1 MVATLLSVVAM
12 LLLYAVV
19 SQEPRVPSNATLVLS
34 PSGDIPEVLPELLLG
49 GRGELTV
56 RGYVELIRKAKT
68 DARIAGILLRP
79 GGINSPFWAKVQELR
94 DAIEDF
100 KGSGKYVYAWLEYG
114 GDREYFLA
122 SVADKVY
129 LLPSASLD
137 LTGVAGY
144 EVFLRGTFDWIGT
157 YPDFL
162 HVGDYKTAINTY
174 LEKTFTP
181 AHREMSEA
189 LNRSQYD
196 QLVDAIAGAR
206 SKAAAEVRTL
216 IDQGPF
222 QPAEAL
228 RVGLIDEVAYEDELD
243 DLVPDLKGADY
254 IDAEDYAAV
263 SWQATGVRR
272 SSKIAVINAAGVIN
286 SGSSGFD
293 PVNGPVVGADSL
305 VGYIRRR
312 PRRSIDSRHRAPR
325 RQPRRLL
332 DGVRRDLA
340 RAVDFA
346 REQPSGHRVDVG
358 SGGVRR
364 LLHRAWRRRDRRAAG
379 HADRID
385 RRLHRQVR
393 RRRVRSRN
401 WARTWR
407 RRAAASTREIY
418 SPDRRFTPEERS
430 KIQES
435 MQLVYDQFI
444 ERTAAARHMTP
455 EKVDEIAQ
463 GRVWTGAQAKEIG
476 LVDELG
482 GLYKAID
489 LAKQRARIPA
499 DEEVELV
506 VYPPHRSFY
515 EVLADELSSPA
526 GRLKTAYTS
535 DALLELL
542 GPRERRALA
551 AVLAPSR
558 LFRSGQVLAHMPY
571 VFVSL
576 SRFKSSRSDSQTVN
590 LSNLTPDLTG
600 SGSADDRARA
610 CLRGS

>member
-1 MVATLLSVVAM
+1 MVATLLSVAAM
-12 LLLYAVV
+12 LLLYAVM

-34 PSGDIPEVLPELLLG
+34 PSGDIPEVLPDLLLG
-49 GRGELTV
+49 AGDELTV

-68 DARIAGILLRP
+68 DARIDGILLRP
-79 GGINSPFWAKVQELR
+79 GGLSSPFWAKVQELR
-94 DAIEDF
+94 DAIDDF
-100 KGSGKYVYAWLEYG
+100 KRSGKYVYAWLEYG

-137 LTGVAGY
+137 LTGVASY

-162 HVGDYKTAINTY
+162 HVGDYKTAVNTY
-174 LEKTFTP
+174 LEKSFTP
-181 AHREMSEA
+181 AHREMSES
-189 LNRSQYD
+189 LNQSQYD
-196 QLVDAIAGAR
+196 QLVETIAGAR
-206 SKAAAEVRTL
+206 NKPAAEVRTL

-222 QPAEAL
+222 QPADAL

-243 DLVPDLKGADY
+243 DFVPELKNADY
-254 IDAEDYAAV
+254 IDAEDYAGV
-263 SWQATGVRR
+263 SWQATGVRQ
-272 SSKIAVINAAGVIN
+272 SSKIAIINAAGVIT
-286 SGSSGFD
+286 SGTSGFD

-305 VGYIRRR
+305 VGYIRRAR
-312 PRRSIDSRHRAPR
+312 ADRSIRAIVLRVDSPGGSSTASDVIWRELSISRENDRP
-325 RQPRRLL
+325 
-332 DGVRRDLA
+332 VIVSMSDLA
-340 RAVDFA
+340 A
-346 REQPSGHRVDVG
+346 
-358 SGGVRR
+358 SGGYYIALGGDAMVAQPGT
-364 LLHRAWRRRDRRAAG
+364 LTGSIGVYTGKFVLSGTLDKLGANIEATSNG
-379 HADRID
+379 KHA
-385 RRLHRQVR
+385 
-393 RRRVRSRN
+393 
-401 WARTWR
+401 
-407 RRAAASTREIY
+407 EIY

-463 GRVWTGAQAKEIG
+463 GRVWTGAQAKELG

-482 GLYKAID
+482 GLYTAVD
-489 LAKQRARIPA
+489 LAKQRARIA
-499 DEEVELV
+499 DDEEVELV

-515 EVLADELSSPA
+515 ELLADELSSPA
-526 GRLKTAYTS
+526 GRLKAAYTS
-535 DALLELL
+535 DALMDLL

-571 VFVSL
+571 VFV
-576 SRFKSSRSDSQTVN
+576 R
-590 LSNLTPDLTG
+590 
-600 SGSADDRARA
+600 
-610 CLRGS
+610 

>member
-1 MVATLLSVVAM
+1 M

-19 SQEPRVPSNATLVLS
+19 SQEPRVPSNATLVVS

-49 GRGELTV
+49 RGELTV
-56 RGYVELIRKAKT
+56 RAYVELIRKAKS
-68 DARIAGILLRP
+68 DPRIAGILLRP
-79 GGINSPFWAKVQELR
+79 GGISSPFWAKVQELR
-94 DAIEDF
+94 EAIDDF
-100 KGSGKYVYAWLEYG
+100 KSSGKYVYAWLEYG

-122 SVADKVY
+122 SVADRVY

-137 LTGVAGY
+137 LTGVASY

-206 SKAAAEVRTL
+206 SKAAVEVRAL

-222 QPAEAL
+222 QPADAL

-243 DLVPDLKGADY
+243 DLVPELKSAPY

-263 SWQATGVRR
+263 SWQATGVRQ
-272 SSKIAVINAAGVIN
+272 SSKIAIINAAGVIN

-305 VGYIRRR
+305 VGYIRRAR
-312 PRRSIDSRHRAPR
+312 ADRSIRAIVLRVDSPGGSSTASDVIWRELSISRENDRP
-325 RQPRRLL
+325 
-332 DGVRRDLA
+332 VIVSMSDLA
-340 RAVDFA
+340 A
-346 REQPSGHRVDVG
+346 
-358 SGGVRR
+358 SGGYYIALGGDAIVAQPGT
-364 LLHRAWRRRDRRAAG
+364 LTGSIGVYTGKFVLSGTLDKLGANIEATSNG
-379 HADRID
+379 KHA
-385 RRLHRQVR
+385 
-393 RRRVRSRN
+393 
-401 WARTWR
+401 
-407 RRAAASTREIY
+407 EIY
-418 SPDRRFTPEERS
+418 SPDRRFTPDERS

-463 GRVWTGAQAKEIG
+463 GRVWTGAQAKELG

-482 GLYKAID
+482 GLYTAVD
-489 LAKQRARIPA
+489 LAKQRARIA
-499 DEEVELV
+499 DDEEVELV
-506 VYPPHRSFY
+506 VYPQHRSFY
-515 EVLADELSSPA
+515 ELLADELSSPA
-526 GRLKTAYTS
+526 GRLKAAYTS
-535 DALLELL
+535 DALMNLL

-571 VFVSL
+571 VFV
-576 SRFKSSRSDSQTVN
+576 R
-590 LSNLTPDLTG
+590 
-600 SGSADDRARA
+600 
-610 CLRGS
+610 

>member
-1 MVATLLSVVAM
+1 MVATLLSVAAM

-19 SQEPRVPSNATLVLS
+19 SQEPAVPSNATLVLS
-34 PSGDIPEVLPELLLG
+34 PSGEIPEVLPELLLG
-49 GRGELTV
+49 GGNELTV
-56 RGYVELIRKAKT
+56 RGYVELIRKAKA
-68 DARIAGILLRP
+68 DPRIAGILLRP
-79 GGINSPFWAKVQELR
+79 GGISSPFWAKVQELR
-94 DAIEDF
+94 EAIEDF

-137 LTGVAGY
+137 LTGVASY

-196 QLVDAIAGAR
+196 QLVDTVAGAR
-206 SKAAAEVRTL
+206 SKAAAEIRTL

-243 DLVPDLKGADY
+243 DLAPELRGADY

-263 SWQATGVRR
+263 SWQASGVRR

-305 VGYIRRR
+305 VGYIRRAR
-312 PRRSIDSRHRAPR
+312 ADRSIRAIVLRVDSPGGSSTASDVIWRELSISRENNRP
-325 RQPRRLL
+325 
-332 DGVRRDLA
+332 VIVSMSDLA
-340 RAVDFA
+340 A
-346 REQPSGHRVDVG
+346 
-358 SGGVRR
+358 SGGYYIALGGDAIVAQPGTLTGSIGVYTGKFVVSGTLDKLGANMEATSQGR
-364 LLHRAWRRRDRRAAG
+364 
-379 HADRID
+379 HA
-385 RRLHRQVR
+385 Q
-393 RRRVRSRN
+393 
-401 WARTWR
+401 
-407 RRAAASTREIY
+407 IY
-418 SPDRRFTPEERS
+418 SPDRRFTTEERG

-463 GRVWTGAQAKEIG
+463 GRVWTGAQAKELG

-489 LAKQRARIPA
+489 LAKQRARIA
-499 DEEVELV
+499 DDEEVELV
-506 VYPPHRSFY
+506 VYPPHRNFY
-515 EVLADELSSPA
+515 EVLADQLSSPA
-526 GRLKTAYTS
+526 GRLRASYTS
-535 DALLELL
+535 DALMELL

-571 VFVSL
+571 VFV
-576 SRFKSSRSDSQTVN
+576 R
-590 LSNLTPDLTG
+590 
-600 SGSADDRARA
+600 
-610 CLRGS
+610 